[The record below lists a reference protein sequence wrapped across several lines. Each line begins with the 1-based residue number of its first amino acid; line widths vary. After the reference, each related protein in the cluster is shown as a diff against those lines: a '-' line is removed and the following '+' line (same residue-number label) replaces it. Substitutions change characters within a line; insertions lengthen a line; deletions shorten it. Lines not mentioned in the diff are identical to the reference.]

1 MGEPHFSLDQGHLG
15 CSVGQSLGLFSQFHR
30 RNPAAIIPIIRRDTC
45 RETSFAQNV
54 LIKSSCFQFVFFQI
68 VLTCPLKVTA
78 LPLNMD
84 FKLELFTQTR
94 KSKTKSV
101 YQNLW
106 CGECRPVEESWR
118 TTSIMYV
125 WWRLCCHSS
134 TSWSASNAWFH
145 IWATFRVNKFGFKK
159 CKAQRTS

>member
-1 MGEPHFSLDQGHLG
+1 MFSI
-15 CSVGQSLGLFSQFHR
+15 LF
-30 RNPAAIIPIIRRDTC
+30 
-45 RETSFAQNV
+45 
-54 LIKSSCFQFVFFQI
+54 FFQI

-84 FKLELFTQTR
+84 FKLGLFTQTR
-94 KSKTKSV
+94 KRRTKSV
-101 YQNLW
+101 YQNLL

-134 TSWSASNAWFH
+134 TSWSASKCMVSYLSHFQGQQVWIQDLVKLSF
-145 IWATFRVNKFGFKK
+145 K
-159 CKAQRTS
+159 CKGPRRWRPRSRGLVVFFIFSVWIAVWEHGVRWDLTWHLWGRGGWI

>member
-1 MGEPHFSLDQGHLG
+1 MGEPHFSLVQGHLG
-15 CSVGQSLGLFSQFHR
+15 CSVGQSLGSFSQFHR
-30 RNPAAIIPIIRRDTC
+30 RNPTAIIPNIKRDTC

-54 LIKSSCFQFVFFQI
+54 LIMYYCFQFILFQI

-84 FKLELFTQTR
+84 FKLGLFTRTR
-94 KSKTKSV
+94 RSKTKSI
-101 YQNLW
+101 YQNIW
-106 CGECRPVEESWR
+106 RGECRPVEEAWR

-134 TSWSASNAWFH
+134 TSWSAS
-145 IWATFRVNKFGFKK
+145 K
-159 CKAQRTS
+159 CMFSYLSHFQGQQVWIQDQVKEV